1 VYWIGEATFS
11 EQKTTITNI
20 VFYAQFFNT
29 AFLILLVNANLSEHH
44 PKWFTKYF
52 KGSYYDYT
60 PDWYLDVGLKIVQ
73 TMTISA
79 FLPYIN
85 LAVSFTIPFLKRL
98 WDSKFT

>member
-1 VYWIGEATFS
+1 VIGQSIAFVIIGFNILLKTLIINLVYWIGEATFS

-29 AFLILLVNANLSEHH
+29 AFLILLVNANLSERH

-60 PDWYLDVGLKIVQ
+60 PDWYLDVGLKIV
-73 TMTISA
+73 
-79 FLPYIN
+79 
-85 LAVSFTIPFLKRL
+85 
-98 WDSKFT
+98 